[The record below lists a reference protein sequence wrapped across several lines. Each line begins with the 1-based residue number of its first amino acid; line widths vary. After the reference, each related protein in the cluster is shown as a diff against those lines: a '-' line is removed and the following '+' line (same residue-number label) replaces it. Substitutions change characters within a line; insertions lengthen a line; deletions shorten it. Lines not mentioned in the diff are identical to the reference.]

1 MHKDSLKIKN
11 RIMKEKEKLIEILGQ
26 YPIIQAACTKV
37 WISRQTYYRWCE
49 EDNDFALKADKALSI
64 WKETVNDLAESNI
77 ISWVKENDMKANMFW
92 LNNNHK
98 NYSNRPIQ
106 NTSVYITDSKKHSK
120 KIEAILKTYNKKSD
134 DKKSK
139 RKSNKSDSK

>member
-11 RIMKEKEKLIEILGQ
+11 RIMKEKEKFIEILEL
-26 YPIIQAACTKV
+26 YPIIQVACTKA
-37 WISRQTYYRWCE
+37 WISRQTYYRWYGDDE
-49 EDNDFALKADKALSI
+49 EFALRVDRAISI
-64 WKETVNDLAESNI
+64 WKETINDLAESNI

-106 NTSVYITDSKKHSK
+106 NTSVYITNSKKHSK
-120 KIEAILKTYNKKSD
+120 SIENILKSYWKSN
-134 DKKSK
+134 DKKPK
-139 RKSNKSDSK
+139 AKSNKSNSK